1 MPAARGAP
9 AHGSRA
15 EAPVSSTRRSRQ
27 APEMRQE
34 EGEPWEAKEPRAR
47 VANAIGAPP
56 TPRRQAPKAAP
67 QRAAEDTVMDTP
79 RDLEGRGSADTQWP
93 LLLSAPWCRGRRRPP
108 RGVWLGE
115 RPISSRSPTAA
126 PFLLNPERPKL
137 RDPTSQE
144 RFSWA
149 FCGCTL
155 NGLGLGQGSPEL
167 SPASLCRPTGTKLT
181 PAD

>member
-93 LLLSAPWCRGRRRPP
+93 LLLGAPWCRGRRRPP

-126 PFLLNPERPKL
+126 PFLLNPVSEETQTQRPHVPRKVL
-137 RDPTSQE
+137 
-144 RFSWA
+144 
-149 FCGCTL
+149 
-155 NGLGLGQGSPEL
+155 LGLLWLYLKWP
-167 SPASLCRPTGTKLT
+167 RPWTGI
-181 PAD
+181 P

>member
-1 MPAARGAP
+1 MPAARGAL

-15 EAPVSSTRRSRQ
+15 EAPVSSTQRSRQ

-108 RGVWLGE
+108 RGVWLGDA
-115 RPISSRSPTAA
+115 PYQLPLTDYCSLPTQ
-126 PFLLNPERPKL
+126 P
-137 RDPTSQE
+137 
-144 RFSWA
+144 
-149 FCGCTL
+149 
-155 NGLGLGQGSPEL
+155 
-167 SPASLCRPTGTKLT
+167 
-181 PAD
+181 